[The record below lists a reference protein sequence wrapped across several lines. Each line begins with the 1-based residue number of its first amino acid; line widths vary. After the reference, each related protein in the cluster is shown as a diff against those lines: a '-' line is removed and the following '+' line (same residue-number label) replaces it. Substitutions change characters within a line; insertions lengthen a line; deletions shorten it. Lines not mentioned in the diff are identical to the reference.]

1 MAVDYSIE
9 TIRYLEKLFYH
20 QKVYRPLRIQR
31 YDPGSELTLN
41 ITGVLP
47 AALAEVK
54 LRVEKFV
61 GGGYAGQV
69 YQVKVLSIKA
79 AGEPISGL
87 QEGKFY
93 AMKILVPPTGL
104 ARWYRNLIYFLAF
117 QGPFSLQVNPA
128 ALRAASLW
136 QKLIRRGAGLYLGSE
151 EAVVDILATF
161 VDPVIG
167 SCGEISEWIEGR
179 VWRFEVDDN
188 LDTRLKWEVGQTGE
202 GIGSPEYRAKRA
214 FMARLVKLMH
224 EMGAVELAR
233 QYEWW
238 TFKSQPNV
246 LKRLDSDP
254 YPDKG
259 LVAVDFRAGLAL
271 LPFLPMCPADFK
283 LIVQGITRGSLV
295 QFDRGDIGKLQNFI
309 QKNSQAFGGMEEAI
323 EELRQSEESY
333 RSSLP
338 DITHH
343 HLKLLYSR
351 KLWSSIM
358 TANIRSWKIRNIV
371 DKDTLEKL
379 SRKKILTLIFWW
391 LGIIPFLGSWLR
403 KIWGRADY
411 RLHYKSLLTSL
422 DYFLRAGRARMAE
435 SLIRWHRAG
444 RVEADRAQ
452 KLAGRLPPFLL
463 HWPLSLL
470 PAKLHRFLTDRR
482 FFIQS
487 LSNIF
492 VRPFRLY
499 FKAEVREKWLL
510 DVVAQ
515 GERDGML
522 TEKEAAHIA
531 SQIKEPFIQKYLK
544 SLAVH
549 ICTLPVTQIVSV
561 LVAFIY
567 IRLHPQ
573 LSWAEASLH
582 AGLILGFFQ
591 ITPLSPGSLV
601 RGLYVTYLVL
611 KERNLKDYNIAF
623 YLSYFKYIGYL
634 AFPIQMA
641 YRYPELASFMA
652 GHWAT
657 GAAHIVPVFGE
668 RGALLEHVV
677 FDIFYNYPL
686 TLRRRL
692 RQRRQLRTGLKPRY
706 WHILFCFLGG
716 LLFLGLIDIIYFYLT
731 GMAPQFSNIWW
742 LAIWSGVLAGGA
754 ASAWAGGALLS
765 RRVVAGISSGALIGF
780 FYPILNEA
788 LASLLIKKGGDIFFN
803 IQLNGT
809 IWLTSLWRAFIFS
822 LAALIGVF
830 MVETRP
836 LKKGRQ

>member
-1 MAVDYSIE
+1 MAVDYSVE
-9 TIRYLEKLFYH
+9 TIKYLEKLFSR
-20 QKVYRPLRIQR
+20 QKVHRPLRRQR
-31 YDPGSELTLN
+31 YDPGSELILE

-47 AALAEVK
+47 ATPAEVK

-69 YQVKVLSIKA
+69 YQVKILNIKA
-79 AGEPISGL
+79 EGEPLSGL
-87 QEGKFY
+87 EEGYFY
-93 AMKILVPPTGL
+93 AMKILIPPTGL
-104 ARWYRNLIYFLAF
+104 ARLYRNLIYALAF

-128 ALRAASLW
+128 AIRAAALW
-136 QKLIRRGAGLYLGSE
+136 QKMIRRGAGLHLGSE
-151 EAVVDILATF
+151 RAVVDILATF
-161 VDPVIG
+161 VDPILG
-167 SCGEISEWIEGR
+167 SCGEISEWVEGR

-188 LDTRLKWEVGQTGE
+188 LDARLKWKMDQKEDGV
-202 GIGSPEYRAKRA
+202 GSPEYRAKRT

-283 LIVQGITRGSLV
+283 LIIQGMARGGLV
-295 QFDRGDIGKLQNFI
+295 QFDRGDIGKLQSFI
-309 QKNSQAFGGMEEAI
+309 RKNSKTFAGLEEAV
-323 EELRQSEESY
+323 EELKEAEETY

-338 DITHH
+338 DVTHH

-351 KLWSSIM
+351 KLWSSIINS
-358 TANIRSWKIRNIV
+358 NIKSWKIRNII
-371 DKDTLEKL
+371 DKKTSERLT
-379 SRKKILTLIFWW
+379 RNRILALIFCW
-391 LGIIPFLGSWLR
+391 LGLIPFLGSFLR

-411 RLHYKSLLTSL
+411 RLHYKRLLSNL
-422 DYFLRAGRARMAE
+422 DYFLRAIRARIAE

-444 RVEADRAQ
+444 RVEANRAQ
-452 KLAGRLPPFLL
+452 KLAGRLWSFLAHL
-463 HWPLSLL
+463 PLSIL

-482 FFIQS
+482 FFVQT

-492 VRPFRLY
+492 VRPFQLY

-510 DVVAQ
+510 EVVSQ
-515 GERDGML
+515 GEKDGML
-522 TEKEAAHIA
+522 TKEEAARIT
-531 SQIKEPFIQKYLK
+531 SQIEEPFIQKYLK

-549 ICTLPVTQIVSV
+549 VCTLPVTQIIS
-561 LVAFIY
+561 LIVAFIY

-573 LSWAEASLH
+573 LSWPEASLH

-591 ITPLSPGSLV
+591 VTPISPGSLV

-611 KERNLKDYNIAF
+611 KERNFKDYNIAF
-623 YLSYFKYIGYL
+623 YLSFFKYIGYL

-657 GAAHIVPVFGE
+657 GAVHIVPVFGE

-677 FDIFYNYPL
+677 FDVFYNYPL

-692 RQRRQLRTGLKPRY
+692 HQRRQLRSTLKPRY
-706 WHILFCFLGG
+706 WHLSFCLLGG
-716 LLFLGLIDIIYFYLT
+716 LLFLTLMDVVHFYLT
-731 GMAPQFSNIWW
+731 GNVPQFKSFWW
-742 LAIWSGVLAGGA
+742 LAVWSGILWGAA

-765 RRVVAGISSGALIGF
+765 RRIIGGIICGALIGF
-780 FYPILNEA
+780 LYPVLNAILS
-788 LASLLIKKGGDIFFN
+788 SLLIEGGREALMN
-803 IQLNGT
+803 IQVTSSL
-809 IWLTSLWRAFIFS
+809 WLASLWRAFVFS
-822 LAALIGVF
+822 LAALIGVLA
-830 MVETRP
+830 VETRP
-836 LKKGRQ
+836 LKRKL